1 MICNIDFYDLQH
13 RETSD
18 LEEQV
23 KTLKSHH
30 EEASGRATELEQEVA
45 ALTEE
50 LRMVREDFE
59 TRWKDKQCLA
69 DQNNQTLMGRLRT
82 SEDDAEE
89 KVVIATLQEELRK
102 AKADASYSPDC
113 LIVVPQTYFENVQ
126 RSASSYELKRRVD
139 AICARCFA

>member
-1 MICNIDFYDLQH
+1 MICNIGFHDLQH

-30 EEASGRATELEQEVA
+30 EEASGRATELEEEVA

-69 DQNNQTLMGRLRT
+69 DQNNQTLMDRLRT

-89 KVVIATLQEELRK
+89 KVALKCEIATLQ
-102 AKADASYSPDC
+102 ADWLHVTRERLFAASH
-113 LIVVPQTYFENVQ
+113 L
-126 RSASSYELKRRVD
+126 
-139 AICARCFA
+139 